1 VPARF
6 KLHANEYEARA
17 EESGKRVTYGT
28 ATTTELRFIHGIRR
42 NWRLLL
48 QEGGQ
53 KSRGLQIIMYLTVR
67 GDGASALTT
76 TQRRDGG
83 QNLWF
88 D

>member
-1 VPARF
+1 M
-6 KLHANEYEARA
+6 
-17 EESGKRVTYGT
+17 YGT
-28 ATTTELRFIHGIRR
+28 ATMTELRFIHGIRP

-48 QEGGQ
+48 HKIEGGQ